1 MTTQLEKAKAFK
13 ALHDAGETFIIP
25 NPWDAGS
32 ALQMEEAGF
41 KALATTSAGF
51 AWTLGRKDGEVSLE
65 EKLAH
70 IRALSSVTSVPIN
83 ADFENGF
90 ADKPEDAAA
99 NIVRAAEAG
108 VVGGSI
114 EDWSGSAIYDFNL
127 AVERIVACA
136 EAVAK
141 LPFPFLLTARAEGL
155 LRQTCDLDRAITRL
169 QAFEAAG
176 ADVVYAPGLKTL
188 EEVEK
193 VCGAV
198 KSPVNVLGAFL
209 PAATLADYQRLGVT
223 RVSVGGALASYA
235 RKAASRAMTQL
246 AAGTFK
252 WG

>member
-13 ALHDAGETFIIP
+13 ALHKGETFIIP

-32 ALQMEEAGF
+32 AVQLQEAGF

-65 EKLAH
+65 EKLGH
-70 IRALSSVTSVPIN
+70 IRALSAATDIPLN

-141 LPFPFLLTARAEGL
+141 LPFPFMLTARAEGL

-176 ADVVYAPGLKTL
+176 ADVVYAPGLKSL
-188 EEVEK
+188 EDVEK

-198 KSPVNVLGAFL
+198 KSPVNVLGVFI
-209 PAATLADYQRLGVT
+209 PTATLEDFRKLGVG
-223 RVSVGGALASYA
+223 RISVGGALAAYA
-235 RKAASRAMTQL
+235 RKTASHAMTQL
-246 AAGTFK
+246 AAGTFA
-252 WG
+252 WD

>member
-13 ALHDAGETFIIP
+13 ALHKGETFIIP

-32 ALQMEEAGF
+32 AMQLQEVGF

-65 EKLAH
+65 EKLGH
-70 IRALSSVTSVPIN
+70 IRALSAATDIPLN

-114 EDWSGSAIYDFNL
+114 EDWSGSTIYDFNL
-127 AVERIVACA
+127 AVERIAACA

-141 LPFPFLLTARAEGL
+141 LPFPFMLTARSEGL
-155 LRQTCDLDRAITRL
+155 LRQVTDLDESIRRL
-169 QAFEAAG
+169 QSFEKAG
-176 ADVVYAPGLKTL
+176 ADVLYVPALKTL
-188 EEVEK
+188 DEVRI
-193 VCGAV
+193 VCDALS
-198 KSPVNVLGAFL
+198 KPVNVLGVFI
-209 PAATLADYQRLGVT
+209 PTATLEEYKKLGVG
-223 RVSVGGALASYA
+223 RISVGGALAAYA
-235 RKAASRAMTQL
+235 RKTASHAMTQL
-246 AAGTFK
+246 AAGTFA
-252 WG
+252 WD